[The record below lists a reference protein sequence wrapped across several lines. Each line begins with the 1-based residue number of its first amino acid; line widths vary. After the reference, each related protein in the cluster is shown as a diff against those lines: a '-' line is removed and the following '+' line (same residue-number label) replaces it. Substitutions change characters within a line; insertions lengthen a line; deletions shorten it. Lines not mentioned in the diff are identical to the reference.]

1 MGRLGADAVQV
12 NHRAEKKKKKKKSVA
27 HLRARKRREAEGTRD
42 EFSEVGDGCQQKNFD
57 RSSSDEEI
65 GLSI

>member
-12 NHRAEKKKKKKKSVA
+12 NHRAEKKKKKKSVA